1 MFPLIL
7 EPFEKNSKK
16 FKDITT
22 DNNGH
27 KIQLSLQIHF
37 NVCSLDEFSM
47 NVNKDFFSRNQY
59 HVVFDIYGKSND
71 MLVLMSNQY

>member
-1 MFPLIL
+1 MVI
-7 EPFEKNSKK
+7 KYK
-16 FKDITT
+16 
-22 DNNGH
+22 
-27 KIQLSLQIHF
+27 LSSQIHL

-47 NVNKDFFSRNQY
+47 NVNKDVFTNQY